1 MEAAD
6 STSAEVAAGTNCN
19 IAAGPC
25 KHSDVDSTV
34 IKLTIV
40 VVDLWHS
47 GPPAELIHSRE
58 DTRAAASCVEG
69 SQGRPCH
76 RSMVSGGRLEAAAV
90 ANTR

>member
-25 KHSDVDSTV
+25 RHSSVDSTV
-34 IKLTIV
+34 I

-47 GPPAELIHSRE
+47 GPPAEFIHSME
-58 DTRAAASCVEG
+58 DTRAATSCVEG

-76 RSMVSGGRLEAAAV
+76 RSMVIGGRLEAAAV
-90 ANTR
+90 TNTR

>member
-6 STSAEVAAGTNCN
+6 STNAGVVAGTNCN

-25 KHSDVDSTV
+25 KHSAVDSTV

-40 VVDLWHS
+40 VVVVDLWHS
-47 GPPAELIHSRE
+47 GRPA
-58 DTRAAASCVEG
+58 DTGAAASCVEG

-76 RSMVSGGRLEAAAV
+76 RSMVSGGRLEAVAV
-90 ANTR
+90 ANTRC